1 MAPTA
6 LLRCAPRR
14 REALPERPAEPEAR
28 CRRAKYVE
36 KCETDDHDSRRQQ
49 RGRTM
54 VKFGI
59 LATLEVKIGKEH
71 EIAAFLRSAL
81 PLV

>member
-1 MAPTA
+1 
-6 LLRCAPRR
+6 
-14 REALPERPAEPEAR
+14 
-28 CRRAKYVE
+28 
-36 KCETDDHDSRRQQ
+36 
-49 RGRTM
+49 M

>member
-1 MAPTA
+1 
-6 LLRCAPRR
+6 
-14 REALPERPAEPEAR
+14 
-28 CRRAKYVE
+28 
-36 KCETDDHDSRRQQ
+36 
-49 RGRTM
+49 M

-59 LATLEVKIGKEH
+59 LATLEAKIGKEH